1 MHSTAAAPAT
11 TSTDAATAARRRR
24 HCGATLFE
32 LLVVVAVLALAASLA
47 VPRAAPAGVASA
59 DAVASAVA
67 HAVRF
72 AQREALRT
80 GAWHRVGIDTNTQV
94 LRVFRLD
101 ISGAV
106 AEDIG
111 HPVLHPLEKREYRI
125 AFGDG
130 ALRAVVA
137 SALFQYNSGASA
149 SYLSFGP
156 DGAPADISG
165 SLVKTIDAL
174 KSDGQVTVRH
184 GRIERVVRIEAVTG
198 RVTF

>member
-1 MHSTAAAPAT
+1 MAAW
-11 TSTDAATAARRRR
+11 RRPS
-24 HCGATLFE
+24 GATLFE
-32 LLVVVAVLALAASLA
+32 LLVVVVVLALAASLA
-47 VPRAAPAGVASA
+47 VPRAAPASVASA

-67 HAVRF
+67 HALRF

-80 GAWHRVGIDTNTQV
+80 GAWHRVSIDTDTQV

-106 AEDIG
+106 VEDAS
-111 HPVLHPLEKREYRI
+111 HPVLQPLEKRDYRI

-130 ALRAVVA
+130 ALRAGVA
-137 SALFQYNSGASA
+137 SAVFQYNSGASA

-156 DGAPADISG
+156 DGAPGDISG
-165 SLVKTIDAL
+165 TSFKTIDTL

-184 GRIERVVRIEAVTG
+184 GRIDRVVRIDAVTG